1 MQVPV
6 LIVACKI
13 DLIDEKSRK
22 SNRTQQFASE
32 IGAEEIFI
40 DCHNPR
46 TFHAGTTEAVKM
58 SKFFDKVIERKY
70 FSKESSTF
78 VDKRK
83 FVNTIIQSP
92 MTIDNST
99 NRFVSPF
106 TSPGNYSAFSSS
118 LVTHMP
124 VSPEQPNT

>member
-1 MQVPV
+1 M
-6 LIVACKI
+6 
-13 DLIDEKSRK
+13 DLVDDKTRK

-40 DCHNPR
+40 DCKDPR

-70 FSKESSTF
+70 FSRESSTF
-78 VDKRK
+78 MDKRK

-92 MTIDNST
+92 TIDSSV
-99 NRFVSPF
+99 NRIVSPF
-106 TSPGNYSAFSSS
+106 TSPGNYSAFQSS
-118 LVTHMP
+118 LAGSHVMP
-124 VSPEQPNT
+124 QQPLSPET